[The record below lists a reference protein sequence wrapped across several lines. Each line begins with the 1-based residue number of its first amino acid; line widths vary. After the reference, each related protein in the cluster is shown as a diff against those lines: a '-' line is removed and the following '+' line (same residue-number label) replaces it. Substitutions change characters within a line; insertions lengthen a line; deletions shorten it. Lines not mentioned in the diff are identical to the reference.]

1 MNKIAK
7 KCVLVRVANKT
18 YRGMDGN
25 KYYGKNEVAEGYNT
39 NQGKGLV
46 MYWRGPFIPCLSG
59 ISMWELMDDS
69 GIWNF

>member
-1 MNKIAK
+1 MYWSEWQIKRIEGWM
-7 KCVLVRVANKT
+7 VISIT
-18 YRGMDGN
+18 E
-25 KYYGKNEVAEGYNT
+25 KNEVAEGYNT

-46 MYWRGPFIPCLSG
+46 MYWRGPFIPCHSG

>member
-1 MNKIAK
+1 
-7 KCVLVRVANKT
+7 
-18 YRGMDGN
+18 MDGN

-46 MYWRGPFIPCLSG
+46 MYWRGPFIPCHSG